1 MEVTFTQ
8 HNTYLLTIVV
18 VVVIVK
24 VVVMVVVVTILNNI
38 IISSNSQL
46 TAFAL
51 CAFRHRAPVST
62 PLSWGTHL
70 VWVMPVFGTAQTWEE
85 NTKTK

>member
-1 MEVTFTQ
+1 MEVIITQ
-8 HNTYLLTIVV
+8 HNTYLLAIVV
-18 VVVIVK
+18 VVVIVM

-46 TAFAL
+46 TTFAL

-70 VWVMPVFGTAQTWEE
+70 VWVMPAFGTAQT
-85 NTKTK
+85 